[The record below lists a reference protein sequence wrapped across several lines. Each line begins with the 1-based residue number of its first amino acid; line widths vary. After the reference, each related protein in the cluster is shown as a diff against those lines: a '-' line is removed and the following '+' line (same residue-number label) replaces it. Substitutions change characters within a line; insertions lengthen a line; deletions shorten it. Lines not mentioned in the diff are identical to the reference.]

1 MPSACRFAVRSRT
14 APFATTWS
22 GVVGVVSHAASWR
35 TANVFAARFESRA
48 RRSGC
53 ASFSVAFT
61 PAWTTFARSAR
72 IAVFFGKAWKRR
84 DVSRAPE
91 RASGVRNVSNG
102 LNAVPSS
109 EISTSIT
116 ASALH
121 AHP

>member
-1 MPSACRFAVRSRT
+1 MPSARRFAVRSRT

-22 GVVGVVSHAASWR
+22 GVVGAVSHATSWR

-61 PAWTTFARSAR
+61 PDCTIFARSAR
-72 IAVFFGKAWKRR
+72 IVVFFGKAWKRR
-84 DVSRAPE
+84 DVSREPE
-91 RASGVRNVSNG
+91 RASGKRNFSNG
-102 LNAVPSS
+102 LNVVPSS
-109 EISTSIT
+109 EISRAIS